1 VITADRP
8 PVLILDETPS
18 TNAEARMRAEAGDA
32 GPLWIMARRQTAGRG
47 RRGRAWETG
56 AGNLAATL
64 LSVTTK
70 PPSEAAQISFIAAL
84 AVADL
89 ADSAMA
95 QPLARLKWPNDVLVQ
110 GRKISGILV
119 ESGPRPD
126 GTLWLAVG
134 IGINLQTPPDA
145 AERPAAAIAD
155 FAGAQVLSQDEAM
168 ARLSE
173 RMSAW
178 MRLWDDQGFAP
189 IAKAWT
195 DHAYGLGSA
204 CTARLGHETVEGIAE
219 GLDPDGS
226 LRLRLADTSVRRIS
240 AGDVFFG
247 EV

>member
-1 VITADRP
+1 MLCVTA
-8 PVLILDETPS
+8 
-18 TNAEARMRAEAGDA
+18 
-32 GPLWIMARRQTAGRG
+32 
-47 RRGRAWETG
+47 
-56 AGNLAATL
+56 
-64 LSVTTK
+64 K
-70 PPSEAAQISFIAAL
+70 PPAEAAQISFIAAL

-95 QPLARLKWPNDVLVQ
+95 QPMARLKWPNDVLVQ

-119 ESGPRPD
+119 ESGLRPD
-126 GTLWLAVG
+126 GALWLAVG

-155 FAGAQVLSQDEAM
+155 FEGAQVLSQDEAL
-168 ARLSE
+168 ARLGE
-173 RMSAW
+173 RMADG
-178 MRLWDDQGFAP
+178 MALWEREGFAP

-195 DHAYGLGSA
+195 ARAYGLGAA

-226 LRLRLADTSVRRIS
+226 LRLRLDDNSVRRIS

>member
-1 VITADRP
+1 MTADRP

-18 TNAEARMRAEAGDA
+18 TNAEARMRAETGDA

-64 LSVTTK
+64 LCVTAK
-70 PPSEAAQISFIAAL
+70 PPAEAAQISFIAAL
-84 AVADL
+84 SVAEL

-95 QPLARLKWPNDVLVQ
+95 QPLAQLKWPNDVLVQ

-119 ESGPRPD
+119 ESGLRPD
-126 GTLWLAVG
+126 GALWLAVG

-155 FAGAQVLSQDEAM
+155 FDGAQALSQDEAL
-168 ARLSE
+168 ARLSVRMADGMALWE
-173 RMSAW
+173 RE
-178 MRLWDDQGFAP
+178 GFAP

-195 DHAYGLGSA
+195 ARAYGLDGA

-226 LRLRLADTSVRRIS
+226 LRLRLVDNSVRRIS